1 MTKHRRNILKRI
13 GAAVLCAAFVL
24 PVAIPVEAY
33 ARAAAGPVR
42 TQNLSVRAVE
52 NSRYRLRKKLG
63 LTSAQN
69 LNEFLMHIDSQESGP
84 KDDEVQ
90 DPDL

>member
-1 MTKHRRNILKRI
+1 MM
-13 GAAVLCAAFVL
+13 
-24 PVAIPVEAY
+24 
-33 ARAAAGPVR
+33 
-42 TQNLSVRAVE
+42 NLSVRAVE